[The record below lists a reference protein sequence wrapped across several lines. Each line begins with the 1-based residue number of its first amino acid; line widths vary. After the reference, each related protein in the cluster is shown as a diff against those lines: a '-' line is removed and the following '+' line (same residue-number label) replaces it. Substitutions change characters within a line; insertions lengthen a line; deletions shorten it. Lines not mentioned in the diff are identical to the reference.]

1 MSIAKKPVNYLNN
14 KDILKEIHASKTS
27 YCCFAK
33 QEYNVYDMIICLDPP
48 STSLDVSLKHM
59 CKPARIKEAK
69 ELRATRLSIGQE
81 EKLTYKDI
89 PTTDL
94 IFRVMTW
101 EHVPVSAK
109 QPRKVVKKKTA
120 KDIFEF
126 DDNEDNLFADL
137 EDPTTKDD
145 VDDMVHVK
153 VNFPP
158 FQHFKID
165 ENGDPY
171 CVGKSH
177 WTGGVK
183 TGHFSKDHGNL
194 TDKLARMYIMLCEK
208 YAMKFNWRGYCV
220 DEETTAL
227 TKRGWIGIDQ
237 ITEDDTIMS
246 YNDGKMAWS
255 SIKSVYRGKFDG
267 ELFKL
272 TNRNVDMLI
281 TPNHKLV
288 TDSGLKKVELLKE
301 SDRLILLGA
310 EESGVQEKVYADE
323 FVELAGWIF
332 TEGCY
337 DVVKDNGFLK
347 GISIYQNEGENANRI
362 RQCITSLGYKL
373 YERGTKN
380 KCIAFSFPRD
390 KANEFYSLFPEKIP
404 TMDFICS
411 LTAEQRKL
419 LIDTMIEGDGWY
431 RGENRSYTQKSSKH
445 LDVFEALCAMS
456 GVRTKRG
463 EFKEIMSFGKLTNCH
478 EVHLYSTKNNVTRVE
493 NIDMHGAKTSGKD
506 NGTVGKGKEY
516 HPNKPTVYYNGRV
529 WCPETEFGCF
539 LARRNNHIYL
549 TGNTYNDEMR
559 NSAILQLTYVGL
571 RFNEA
576 KSANPF
582 AYYTAAITNSFCRV
596 LNTEKRNQNI
606 RDDILE
612 MNNLTPSFTRQ
623 MRDMKLSSDE

>member
-208 YAMKFNWRGYCV
+208 YAMKFNWRGY
-220 DEETTAL
+220 
-227 TKRGWIGIDQ
+227 
-237 ITEDDTIMS
+237 
-246 YNDGKMAWS
+246 
-255 SIKSVYRGKFDG
+255 
-267 ELFKL
+267 
-272 TNRNVDMLI
+272 
-281 TPNHKLV
+281 
-288 TDSGLKKVELLKE
+288 
-301 SDRLILLGA
+301 
-310 EESGVQEKVYADE
+310 
-323 FVELAGWIF
+323 
-332 TEGCY
+332 
-337 DVVKDNGFLK
+337 
-347 GISIYQNEGENANRI
+347 
-362 RQCITSLGYKL
+362 
-373 YERGTKN
+373 
-380 KCIAFSFPRD
+380 
-390 KANEFYSLFPEKIP
+390 
-404 TMDFICS
+404 
-411 LTAEQRKL
+411 
-419 LIDTMIEGDGWY
+419 
-431 RGENRSYTQKSSKH
+431 
-445 LDVFEALCAMS
+445 
-456 GVRTKRG
+456 
-463 EFKEIMSFGKLTNCH
+463 
-478 EVHLYSTKNNVTRVE
+478 
-493 NIDMHGAKTSGKD
+493 
-506 NGTVGKGKEY
+506 
-516 HPNKPTVYYNGRV
+516 
-529 WCPETEFGCF
+529 
-539 LARRNNHIYL
+539 
-549 TGNTYNDEMR
+549 TYNDEMR

-623 MRDMKLSSDE
+623 MRDMKMTSDEA